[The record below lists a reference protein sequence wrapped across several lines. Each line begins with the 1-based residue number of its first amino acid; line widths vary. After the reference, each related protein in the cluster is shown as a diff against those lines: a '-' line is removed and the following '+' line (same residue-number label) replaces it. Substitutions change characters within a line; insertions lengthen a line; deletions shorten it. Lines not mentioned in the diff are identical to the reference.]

1 METEL
6 EIGAGCALL
15 LVLVF
20 LSTVD
25 VAFGQL
31 SDVGLR
37 RLTGEREERPSASVM
52 QEVTAVS
59 DRIIVIAGGRLVA
72 QGTADELLQQAGRE
86 SLEDAFLALVGV
98 EAGSHS

>member
-1 METEL
+1 MRAVR
-6 EIGAGCALL
+6 EII
-15 LVLVF
+15 
-20 LSTVD
+20 
-25 VAFGQL
+25 
-31 SDVGLR
+31 R
-37 RLTGEREERPSASVM
+37 RLRDEGRCVLFSSHVM

-98 EAGSHS
+98 EAGSH